1 MFLLS
6 GAGLTIVSIVAFILI
21 LGTII
26 ALHEAGHLFAAKKA
40 GVLCYDYSI
49 GFGPA
54 IYKKKFGE
62 TQFSIRA
69 VPVGGFVQMA
79 GLISFD
85 DDIKKEESIGLNLNQ
100 DDEITEI
107 ILDPNSEAMV
117 RGKCTDL
124 NLTGEHGEPL
134 FVTIEVD
141 GEPKQYAVAS
151 EATYI
156 FEKNTRF
163 GLAPYERTLDSKS
176 KPWRIIVLAA
186 GSTMNFI
193 LALVIY
199 LVVSFGYGVPNK
211 ASNEIGSLTSG
222 YPAETAVAVEDS
234 NITLQAGDKIT
245 AVNGVKTNSWKEFS
259 SSMDNV
265 YKSYQTSVTIE
276 VTRDDNKYTFV
287 IDALTGFNSIGISN
301 FGADNYQLT
310 QIPNTTVY
318 GLEIGQVFSN
328 YKNSDDENY
337 KNNIAAGD
345 YITGIQIGNTAYDLT
360 SAYDT
365 ATFNTADNTYDYGV
379 LEGWGLFAFY
389 VDNFIGKG
397 APTVKYQYYHKTD
410 DGYVF
415 VDYSEAKAVVPY
427 TDEVLNSQSIT
438 KILHYIGVSCTTHRD
453 FFGCIGQAFKMFGED
468 FTLIFRTLKLL
479 LFPSDVRQV
488 GVSNLSGVVGIFGQV
503 KSYVNRG
510 ILPLL
515 AFAAMLS
522 VNIGIVN
529 LLPIPA
535 LDGGKI
541 LFVII
546 EAITRRRIPK
556 KVENIINLVFM
567 GLLLILMLY
576 VTVNDIMRI

>member
-6 GAGLTIVSIVAFILI
+6 GAALTIVAIVAFILI

-26 ALHEAGHLFAAKKA
+26 ALHEAGHLLAAKKA

-54 IYKKKFGE
+54 IYKRKTGE
-62 TQFSIRA
+62 TQFTIRA

-85 DDIKKEESIGLNLNQ
+85 DDIKREETIGLNLNQ

-107 ILDPNSEAMV
+107 ILDPSAEAMV

-124 NLTGEHGEPL
+124 NLTGENGDPRY
-134 FVTIEVD
+134 VVIEED
-141 GEPKQYAVAS
+141 GESKQYPVAS
-151 EATYI
+151 EATYV
-156 FEKNTRF
+156 FEKNTRL
-163 GLAPYERTLDSKS
+163 GLAPYERTLDAKS
-176 KPWRIIVLAA
+176 KPWRLIVLAA

-193 LALVIY
+193 LALVVY
-199 LVVSFGYGVPNK
+199 LIVSFGYGV
-211 ASNEIGSLTSG
+211 ADTSSNTIGGLTAG
-222 YPAETAVAVEDS
+222 YPAETVVAVEDS
-234 NITLQAGDKIT
+234 SITLKAGDKIT
-245 AVNGVKTNSWKEFS
+245 AVNGVATDSWTAFS
-259 SSMDNV
+259 NEMEKV
-265 YKSYQTSVTIE
+265 YDSYQTYATIE
-276 VTRDDNKYTFV
+276 ITRDDNTYTFV
-287 IDALTGFNSIGISN
+287 IDALTGFNSIGVSN
-301 FGADNYQLT
+301 FGAENIKLSL
-310 QIPNTTVY
+310 IPNTTIY
-318 GLEIGQVFSN
+318 GLEAGQVYSN
-328 YKNSDDENY
+328 YVNSSDSDYALNL
-337 KNNIAAGD
+337 AAGD
-345 YITGIQIGNTAYDLT
+345 YITGIQIDGVSYDLT
-360 SAYDT
+360 TSVDVEG
-365 ATFNTADNTYDYGV
+365 YGT
-379 LEGWGLFAFY
+379 LEGWGYFAY
-389 VDNFIGKG
+389 LVDNYIGDG
-397 APTVKYQYYHKTD
+397 VPEVRYQYYHKTD
-410 DGYVF
+410 DEYKF
-415 VDYSEAKAVVPY
+415 IDYSDAKVVEPY
-427 TDEVLNSQSIT
+427 TDEVLSSQSVT

-503 KSYVNRG
+503 KSYVNKG

-546 EAITRRRIPK
+546 EAITRKRIPK